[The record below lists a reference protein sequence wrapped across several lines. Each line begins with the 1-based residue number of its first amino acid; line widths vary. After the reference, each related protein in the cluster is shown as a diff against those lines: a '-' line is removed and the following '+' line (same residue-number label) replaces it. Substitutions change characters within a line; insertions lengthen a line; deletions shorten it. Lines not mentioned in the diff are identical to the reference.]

1 MKDSKHY
8 TEEEQNYLL
17 NHAIRTR
24 GRIAQRDPFAA
35 YERVERRLTKNRALL
50 WSKRVVA
57 VAACVIA
64 VVGLSVSITKY
75 AADAPAVVPQ
85 YITLEANSGMRGC
98 VILPD
103 STQVYLNSG
112 STITYPVCF
121 AGNERNVL
129 LVGEAYFKVT
139 RNEQQPFVVSTSND
153 QLRVKVYGTE
163 FNVQAFK
170 NEPAVY
176 TTLVEGSIGLQ
187 YKNNAGTF
195 AERRLKPS
203 ERAMYTLSKHKVE
216 VEQVNA
222 EVEKAWIDGKLIF
235 KDTPMPEVL
244 RRLGLHYNVKFEV
257 ADNAIYQHRF
267 TGMFQG
273 RPLSQVLNY
282 ITISSNIAYSIIDN
296 REDDTLNLHHSVVKL
311 TMKN

>member
-1 MKDSKHY
+1 MKDNRHY
-8 TEEEQNYLL
+8 TEEEQDYLL
-17 NHAIRTR
+17 NHAVRTR
-24 GRIAQRDPFAA
+24 GRIAQRDPLAA
-35 YERVERRLTKNRALL
+35 YARVESRLTKNRALW
-50 WSKRVVA
+50 WSRRVVA

-64 VVGLSVSITKY
+64 VVGLSVSIAKY
-75 AADAPAVVPQ
+75 AVDAPVLVPQ
-85 YITLEANSGMRGC
+85 YVTLEANTGMRGYF
-98 VILPD
+98 ILPD

-112 STITYPVCF
+112 STITYPVRF
-121 AGNERNVL
+121 DGNERNVL

-170 NEPAVY
+170 NESAVY
-176 TTLVEGSIGLQ
+176 TTLVEGSVALQ
-187 YKNNAGTF
+187 YKNNTGTF
-195 AERRLKPS
+195 TEHRLKPS
-203 ERAMYTLSKHKVE
+203 ERAIYSLSKHKVA

-244 RRLGLHYNVKFEV
+244 RRLALHYNVKFEV
-257 ADNAIYQHRF
+257 ADNLIYQHCF
-267 TGMFQG
+267 TGVFQG

-311 TMKN
+311 TMKK

>member
-1 MKDSKHY
+1 MKDNRHY
-8 TEEEQNYLL
+8 TEEEQDYLL
-17 NHAIRTR
+17 NHAVRTR
-24 GRIAQRDPFAA
+24 GRIAQRDPLAA
-35 YERVERRLTKNRALL
+35 YARVESRLTKNCALW
-50 WSKRVVA
+50 WSRRVVA

-64 VVGLSVSITKY
+64 VVGLSVSIAKY
-75 AADAPAVVPQ
+75 AVDAPVLVPQ
-85 YITLEANSGMRGC
+85 YVTLEANAGMRGYFT
-98 VILPD
+98 LPD

-112 STITYPVCF
+112 STITYPVRF
-121 AGNERNVL
+121 DGNERNVL

-170 NEPAVY
+170 NESAVY
-176 TTLVEGSIGLQ
+176 TTLVEGSVALQ
-187 YKNNAGTF
+187 YKNSTGTF
-195 AERRLKPS
+195 FERRLKPS
-203 ERAMYTLSKHKVE
+203 ERAIYSLSKHKVA
-216 VEQVNA
+216 VQQVNA

-244 RRLGLHYNVKFEV
+244 RRLALHYNVKFEV
-257 ADNAIYQHRF
+257 ADKSIYQHRF
-267 TGMFQG
+267 TGVFQG

-311 TMKN
+311 TMKK

>member
-1 MKDSKHY
+1 MKDNRHY
-8 TEEEQNYLL
+8 TEEEQDYLL
-17 NHAIRTR
+17 NHAVRTR
-24 GRIAQRDPFAA
+24 GRIAQRDPLAA
-35 YERVERRLTKNRALL
+35 YARVESRLTKNCALW
-50 WSKRVVA
+50 WSRRVVA

-64 VVGLSVSITKY
+64 VVGLSVSIAKY
-75 AADAPAVVPQ
+75 AVDAPVLVPQ
-85 YITLEANSGMRGC
+85 YVTLEANAGMRGYFT
-98 VILPD
+98 LPD

-112 STITYPVCF
+112 STITYPVRF
-121 AGNERNVL
+121 DGNERNVL

-170 NEPAVY
+170 NESAVY
-176 TTLVEGSIGLQ
+176 TTLVEGSVALQ
-187 YKNNAGTF
+187 YKNNTGTF
-195 AERRLKPS
+195 TEHRLKPS
-203 ERAMYTLSKHKVE
+203 ERAIYSLSKHKVA

-244 RRLGLHYNVKFEV
+244 RRLALHYNVKFEV
-257 ADNAIYQHRF
+257 ADNSIYQHRF
-267 TGMFQG
+267 TGVFQG

-311 TMKN
+311 TMKK

>member
-1 MKDSKHY
+1 MKDNRHY
-8 TEEEQNYLL
+8 TEEEQDYLL
-17 NHAIRTR
+17 NHAVRTR
-24 GRIAQRDPFAA
+24 GRIAQRDPLAA
-35 YERVERRLTKNRALL
+35 YARVESRLTKNCALW
-50 WSKRVVA
+50 WSRRVVA

-64 VVGLSVSITKY
+64 VVGLSVSIAKY
-75 AADAPAVVPQ
+75 AVDAPVLVPQ
-85 YITLEANSGMRGC
+85 YVTLEANAGMRGYFT
-98 VILPD
+98 LPD

-112 STITYPVCF
+112 STITYPVRF
-121 AGNERNVL
+121 DGNERNVL

-170 NEPAVY
+170 NESAVY
-176 TTLVEGSIGLQ
+176 TTLVEGSVALQ
-187 YKNNAGTF
+187 YKNNTGTF
-195 AERRLKPS
+195 TEHRLKPS
-203 ERAMYTLSKHKVE
+203 ERAIYSLSKHKVA
-216 VEQVNA
+216 VQQVNA

-244 RRLGLHYNVKFEV
+244 RRLALHYNVKFEV
-257 ADNAIYQHRF
+257 ADNSIYQHRF
-267 TGMFQG
+267 TGVFQG

-311 TMKN
+311 TMKK